1 MTDAAQYLGVHVS
14 QVAAGAH
21 SLLLLIAC
29 QRNIRGF
36 KVSHHT
42 VVWENECSQQ
52 ISSVLSKIL
61 YQRGVG
67 RNQGAFPLPLPF
79 LPFPPLPPFP
89 HFFKFPTNPLTFT
102 LLYWAIQTITYIQ
115 TVQTTAE
122 GTPFFGKLEPV
133 TSDMRRLIKTLTYL
147 LTYLNYLSFLYS
159 IWSFRLRSVRRRP
172 LKSRRGG
179 TGRAQGG

>member
-1 MTDAAQYLGVHVS
+1 MTYFLIKTMTDAAQYLGVHVS

-42 VVWENECSQQ
+42 VVWETKNECSQQ

-67 RNQGAFPLPLPF
+67 RNQGVFPLPLPF
-79 LPFPPLPPFP
+79 LPFPSPSSVSALLRISHQPSNFHSPILG
-89 HFFKFPTNPLTFT
+89 NPD
-102 LLYWAIQTITYIQ
+102 ITYIR

-122 GTPFFGKLEPV
+122 GTPFSGSMNP
-133 TSDMRRLIKTLTYL
+133 
-147 LTYLNYLSFLYS
+147 
-159 IWSFRLRSVRRRP
+159 
-172 LKSRRGG
+172 
-179 TGRAQGG
+179 

>member
-1 MTDAAQYLGVHVS
+1 VTLDICMTYFLIKTMTDAAQYLGVHVS

-89 HFFKFPTNPLTFT
+89 HSFKFPTNPLTFT
-102 LLYWAIQTITYIQ
+102 LLYWAIQTSPIYRL
-115 TVQTTAE
+115 
-122 GTPFFGKLEPV
+122 F
-133 TSDMRRLIKTLTYL
+133 RRQLKGHLFLGSLNLWLLICGVL
-147 LTYLNYLSFLYS
+147 
-159 IWSFRLRSVRRRP
+159 
-172 LKSRRGG
+172 
-179 TGRAQGG
+179 